1 MECKLSFPPFTIYLS
16 VVIYQVSQEVVVK
29 IQVLWHMML
38 CKLRN
43 SYCHSGGTCLH
54 LQGSP
59 MVSSCTT
66 L

>member
-1 MECKLSFPPFTIYLS
+1 MEIVTSSIYRISFCCDI
-16 VVIYQVSQEVVVK
+16 QVSQEVVVK

-38 CKLRN
+38 HKLRN
-43 SYCHSGGTCLH
+43 SYCHSGGACLH

-59 MVSSCTT
+59 MASSCTT